1 LSEYEKISPHRI
13 DRSDRNPEDKEAEK
27 IEIPKGFSL
36 LASGLSSKEPDTRDT
51 IKYIRR
57 RGLSIRDMWYFRM
70 GTCSSGRYRR
80 RVILPSF
87 DNEGHLNYYSARAID
102 SDVKMKYLNA
112 RVPKSEII
120 FNEMNIDWTKELT
133 LVEGPFDLTKCDDNA
148 TCLLGSHL
156 TERSRLFNEIIRNRT
171 PVILAL
177 DPDAKKKSHKIAKLL
192 SSYDVN
198 VRMIHLGGIEDV
210 GDMTRE
216 QFVIA
221 KREATRWNPDDRL
234 MDLIG
239 SIRSGS
245 SL

>member
-1 LSEYEKISPHRI
+1 
-13 DRSDRNPEDKEAEK
+13 
-27 IEIPKGFSL
+27 
-36 LASGLSSKEPDTRDT
+36 
-51 IKYIRR
+51 
-57 RGLSIRDMWYFRM
+57 
-70 GTCSSGRYRR
+70 
-80 RVILPSF
+80 
-87 DNEGHLNYYSARAID
+87 
-102 SDVKMKYLNA
+102 
-112 RVPKSEII
+112 
-120 FNEMNIDWTKELT
+120 
-133 LVEGPFDLTKCDDNA
+133 
-148 TCLLGSHL
+148 
-156 TERSRLFNEIIRNRT
+156 
-171 PVILAL
+171 LAL

-198 VRMIHLGGIEDV
+198 VRMIYLGGIEDV